1 MTKRL
6 VQGNEAVLLGAVKAG
21 ASYFCGYPISPS
33 SEILAQAS
41 HYAAKH
47 PEFRFL
53 QAEDEIASANAI
65 LGASLAGAK
74 SFTATSGP
82 GFSLMQEAIG
92 YGHKIGIPTV
102 IVNVMRVGPGTG
114 MPTMPGQGDLN
125 QTRYGSTGDYTSLV
139 FYPSTVAE
147 CHEYT
152 IQAFNAAE
160 ESQSPVILLSDAYL
174 GHLNEVVDLDEINVP
189 VVPRTMEPLA
199 SGSTRLFSGVATYP
213 DGEPATA
220 DSDEFIR
227 QYIEGRDCRLK
238 VAEKYA
244 FHEYGWNK
252 DSDTL
257 VVVYGITRRITQ
269 PLSPYFALFRPIR
282 IWPTLDKELAEVAE
296 RYKKIIVIE
305 GSDGQYANVI
315 ERMLL
320 RRVERVPLL
329 GGRMSLEA
337 VYEGLD
343 RIGLLPKELAAA
355 GRPGSAA
362 GGSGSK
368 AGSPGHAAGRPG
380 SKSGSPTRVG

>member
-6 VQGNEAVLLGAVKAG
+6 VQGNEAVFLGAVKAG
-21 ASYFCGYPISPS
+21 ATFFAGYPISPS

-41 HYAAKH
+41 HWAVNH

-53 QAEDEIASANAI
+53 QEEDEIASANAI
-65 LGASLAGAK
+65 MGGSLAGAK

-82 GFSLMQEAIG
+82 GFSLMQEAVG

-125 QTRYGSTGDYTSLV
+125 QSRYGSTGDYTSLV

-147 CHEYT
+147 CFEYA
-152 IQAFNAAE
+152 IQSFNAAE
-160 ESQSPVILLSDAYL
+160 ESRSPVILLSDAFL
-174 GHLNEVVDLDEINVP
+174 GHLNEVVDLDEIHVP
-189 VVPRTMEPLA
+189 VVPRTIEALA
-199 SGSTRLFSGVATYP
+199 AGGTRLFSGVATYS

-227 QYIEGRDCRLK
+227 QYLENRDMRRA
-238 VAEKYA
+238 VADRYN

-252 DSDTL
+252 DAETL
-257 VVVYGITRRITQ
+257 VIAFGITRRVAQ
-269 PLSPYFALFRPIR
+269 PLAPHFALFRPIR
-282 IWPTLDKELAEVAE
+282 IWPTLDKELEEIAP
-296 RYKKIIVIE
+296 RYKKIVVIE
-305 GSDGQYANVI
+305 GSDGQYANVV

-337 VYEGLD
+337 IREGLD
-343 RIGLLPKELAAA
+343 AIGLLPKESA
-355 GRPGSAA
+355 GSAPA
-362 GGSGSK
+362 
-368 AGSPGHAAGRPG
+368 PIR
-380 SKSGSPTRVG
+380 

>member
-33 SEILAQAS
+33 SEVLAQAS
-41 HYAAKH
+41 HYASKH

-65 LGASLAGAK
+65 MGGSLAGAK

-82 GFSLMQEAIG
+82 GFSLMQEAVG

-114 MPTMPGQGDLN
+114 MPTMPGQGDLL
-125 QTRYGSTGDYTSLV
+125 QARYGSTGDYTSFV

-147 CHEYT
+147 CFEYT
-152 IQAFNAAE
+152 IHAFNAAE
-160 ESQSPVILLSDAYL
+160 DSRSPVILMSDAYL
-174 GHLNEVVDLDEINVP
+174 GHLNEVVDLDVIDVP
-189 VVPRTMEPLA
+189 VVPRTIEPLA
-199 SGSTRLFSGVATYP
+199 SGGNRLFSGVATYP

-227 QYIEGRDCRLK
+227 QYIENRDARQK
-238 VAEKYA
+238 VAEKYN

-257 VVVYGITRRITQ
+257 VVAFGITRRIAQ

-282 IWPTLDKELAEVAE
+282 IWPVLEKELTEVAD

-315 ERMLL
+315 ERVLL

-343 RIGLLPKELAAA
+343 RIGQLPTELK
-355 GRPGSAA
+355 
-362 GGSGSK
+362 K
-368 AGSPGHAAGRPG
+368 AGTPA
-380 SKSGSPTRVG
+380 RVG

>member
-47 PEFRFL
+47 PEFHFL

-160 ESQSPVILLSDAYL
+160 ESQSPVIILSDAYL

-227 QYIEGRDCRLK
+227 QYIESRDCRLK

-252 DSDTL
+252 DADTL
-257 VVVYGITRRITQ
+257 IVVYGITRRIAQ
-269 PLSPYFALFRPIR
+269 PLSPHFALFRPIR
-282 IWPTLDKELAEVAE
+282 IWPTLDKELTEVAE

-337 VYEGLD
+337 IYEGLD
-343 RIGLLPKELAAA
+343 RIGQLPKELAAA

-362 GGSGSK
+362 GGPASK
-368 AGSPGHAAGRPG
+368 AGSPGR
-380 SKSGSPTRVG
+380 KSGSPAHVG

>member
-1 MTKRL
+1 MSTATTKPDRESRPMTKRL
-6 VQGNEAVLLGAVKAG
+6 VQGNEAVFLGAVKAG
-21 ASYFCGYPISPS
+21 ATFFAGYPISPS

-41 HYAAKH
+41 VYAASH

-53 QAEDEIASANAI
+53 QEEDEIASANAI
-65 LGASLAGAK
+65 LGGSLAGAK

-92 YGHKIGIPTV
+92 YGHKVGIPCV
-102 IVNVMRVGPGTG
+102 IINVMRVGPGTG

-125 QTRYGSTGDYTSLV
+125 QTRYGSTGDYTSIV

-147 CHEYT
+147 CYEYT
-152 IQAFNAAE
+152 IHAFNAAE
-160 ESQSPVILLSDAYL
+160 ESRSPVIILSDAFL
-174 GHLNEVVDLDEINVP
+174 GHLNEVADLDAIDVP
-189 VVPRTMEPLA
+189 VVPRTLEPLA
-199 SGSTRLFSGVATYP
+199 KGSTRLFSGVATYA

-220 DSDEFIR
+220 DADEYIR
-227 QYIEGRDCRLK
+227 QYHESRDHRIK

-252 DSDTL
+252 DAETL
-257 VVVYGITRRITQ
+257 VIAFGITRRVAQ
-269 PLSPYFALFRPIR
+269 PLAPHFALFRPIR
-282 IWPTLDKELAEVAE
+282 IWPTLDKELTEVAA

-305 GSDGQYANVI
+305 GSDGQYANVV

-337 VYEGLD
+337 IREGLD
-343 RIGLLPKELAAA
+343 AIGMLPAE
-355 GRPGSAA
+355 SA
-362 GGSGSK
+362 
-368 AGSPGHAAGRPG
+368 P
-380 SKSGSPTRVG
+380 SGSPATAGSRRVG

>member
-47 PEFRFL
+47 PEFHFL

-160 ESQSPVILLSDAYL
+160 ESQSPVIILSDAYL

-199 SGSTRLFSGVATYP
+199 SGSTRLFSGVATYA

-227 QYIEGRDCRLK
+227 QYTESRDCRLK

-252 DSDTL
+252 ESDTL
-257 VVVYGITRRITQ
+257 VVVYGITRRIAQ
-269 PLSPYFALFRPIR
+269 PLSPHFALFRPIR
-282 IWPTLDKELAEVAE
+282 IWPTLDKELTEVAE

-337 VYEGLD
+337 IYEGLD
-343 RIGLLPKELAAA
+343 RIGQLPKELAAT
-355 GRPGSAA
+355 GD
-362 GGSGSK
+362 SK
-368 AGSPGHAAGRPG
+368 AGSPGP
-380 SKSGSPTRVG
+380 KSGSPARVG

>member
-1 MTKRL
+1 MTKKL
-6 VQGNEAVLLGAVKAG
+6 VQGNEAVFKGAVKAG
-21 ASYFCGYPISPS
+21 ATFFAGYPISPS

-41 HYAAKH
+41 VHAASH

-53 QAEDEIASANAI
+53 QEEDEIASVNAI
-65 LGASLAGAK
+65 LGGSLAGAK

-82 GFSLMQEAIG
+82 GFSLMQEAVG
-92 YGHKIGIPTV
+92 YGHKVGIPCV

-125 QTRYGSTGDYTSLV
+125 QTRYGSTGDYTSIV

-147 CHEYT
+147 CYEYT

-160 ESQSPVILLSDAYL
+160 ESRSPVILLSDAFL
-174 GHLNEVVDLDEINVP
+174 GHLNEVADLDEIDVP
-189 VVPRTMEPLA
+189 VVARTLEPLA
-199 SGSTRLFSGVATYP
+199 KGSTRLFSGVATYP

-227 QYIEGRDCRLK
+227 QYYESRDQRQA

-244 FHEYGWNK
+244 FYEHGWNK
-252 DSDTL
+252 DAETL
-257 VVVYGITRRITQ
+257 VIAFGITPRVAR
-269 PLSPYFALFRPIR
+269 PLAPYFALFRPIR
-282 IWPTLDKELAEVAE
+282 IWPTLDKELAEIAP

-305 GSDGQYANVI
+305 GSDGQYANVV

-329 GGRMSLEA
+329 GGRMSIEA
-337 VYEGLD
+337 ITLGLD
-343 RIGLLPKELAAA
+343 HIGMLPA
-355 GRPGSAA
+355 GFAVD
-362 GGSGSK
+362 K
-368 AGSPGHAAGRPG
+368 TSPV
-380 SKSGSPTRVG
+380 KVG

>member
-6 VQGNEAVLLGAVKAG
+6 VQGNEAVFLGAVKAG

-33 SEILAQAS
+33 SEVLAQAS
-41 HYAAKH
+41 VYASQH

-65 LGASLAGAK
+65 LGGSLAGAK

-92 YGHKIGIPTV
+92 YGHKVGIPCV

-125 QTRYGSTGDYTSLV
+125 QTRYGSTGDYTSIV

-147 CHEYT
+147 CYEYS

-160 ESQSPVILLSDAYL
+160 ESRSPVILLSDAFL
-174 GHLNEVVDLDEINVP
+174 GHLNEVVDLDAIDVP
-189 VVPRTMEPLA
+189 VVPRTLEPLA

-220 DSDEFIR
+220 DSDEYIR
-227 QYIEGRDCRLK
+227 QYEESRLLRLE
-238 VAEKYA
+238 VASRYNC
-244 FHEYGWNK
+244 FEYGWNK

-257 VVVYGITRRITQ
+257 VIAFGITRRIAQ
-269 PLSPYFALFRPIR
+269 PLAPHFALFRPIR
-282 IWPTLDKELAEVAE
+282 IWPTLDKELIEVAE
-296 RYKKIIVIE
+296 RYKKIVVIE
-305 GSDGQYANVI
+305 GSDGQYANVV
-315 ERMLL
+315 ERMLF

-337 VYEGLD
+337 IREGLD
-343 RIGLLPKELAAA
+343 RIGLLPQEPLESGAAA
-355 GRPGSAA
+355 PA
-362 GGSGSK
+362 
-368 AGSPGHAAGRPG
+368 
-380 SKSGSPTRVG
+380 RVG

>member
-47 PEFRFL
+47 PEFHFL

-160 ESQSPVILLSDAYL
+160 ESQSPVIILSDAYL
-174 GHLNEVVDLDEINVP
+174 GHLNEVVDLDEIKVP

-252 DSDTL
+252 DADTL
-257 VVVYGITRRITQ
+257 VVVYGITRRIAQ
-269 PLSPYFALFRPIR
+269 PLSPHFALFRPIR
-282 IWPTLDKELAEVAE
+282 IWPTLDKELSEVAE

-320 RRVERVPLL
+320 RRVDRVPLL

-337 VYEGLD
+337 IYEGLD
-343 RIGLLPKELAAA
+343 RIGQLPKELAAA
-355 GRPGSAA
+355 GGPA
-362 GGSGSK
+362 SK
-368 AGSPGHAAGRPG
+368 AGSPGP
-380 SKSGSPTRVG
+380 KSGSPAHVG

>member
-6 VQGNEAVLLGAVKAG
+6 VQGNEAVLLGAIKAG
-21 ASYFCGYPISPS
+21 ARYFCGYPISPS

-41 HYAAKH
+41 RYAANH

-102 IVNVMRVGPGTG
+102 IVNVMRVGPATG

-125 QTRYGSTGDYTSLV
+125 QTRYGSTGDYTSIV

-152 IQAFNAAE
+152 IHAFNAAE
-160 ESQSPVILLSDAYL
+160 ESQSPVIILSDAYL

-227 QYIEGRDCRLK
+227 QYIEGRDCRQE

-252 DSDTL
+252 DADTL
-257 VVVYGITRRITQ
+257 VVVYGITRRIAQ
-269 PLSPYFALFRPIR
+269 PLSPHFALFRPIR
-282 IWPTLDKELAEVAE
+282 IWPTLDKELSEVAD

-337 VYEGLD
+337 IYEGLD

-355 GRPGSAA
+355 GG
-362 GGSGSK
+362 
-368 AGSPGHAAGRPG
+368 PG
-380 SKSGSPTRVG
+380 SKSGSKSGSPARVG